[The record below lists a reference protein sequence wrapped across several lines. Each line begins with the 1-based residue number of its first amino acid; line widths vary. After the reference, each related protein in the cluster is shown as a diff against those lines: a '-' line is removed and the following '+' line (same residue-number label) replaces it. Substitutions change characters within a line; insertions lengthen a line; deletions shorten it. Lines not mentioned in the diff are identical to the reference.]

1 MKTFLIADSSQIV
14 LEALEFA
21 LEQHGFGV
29 LKAENSQQVK
39 NFYLSNNI
47 DFAIINSDLN
57 HTDGINLAGELLKL
71 KPCKILIM
79 SDSQNYLLKRK
90 AKELGVTGWILKPF
104 IPNHLIKSI
113 VKTFG

>member
-21 LEQHGFGV
+21 LEQHGFQV
-29 LKAENSQQVK
+29 FKAENEQQIK
-39 NFYLSNNI
+39 QLYQTQNI
-47 DFAIINSDLN
+47 DFAIINSN
-57 HTDGINLAGELLKL
+57 INKIDGISLAGELLKI

-79 SDSQNYLLKRK
+79 SDSQNYMLKQR
-90 AKELGVTGWILKPF
+90 AKKLGITGWILKPF

-113 VKTFG
+113 IKTFG

>member
-21 LEQHGFGV
+21 LEQYGFGIF
-29 LKAENSQQVK
+29 KAENSQQVK
-39 NFYLSNNI
+39 EIYQSNDI
-47 DFAIINSDLN
+47 DFAIINSKLN
-57 HTDGINLAGELLKL
+57 NSDGINLAGELLKL

-79 SDSQNYLLKRK
+79 SDTQNYLIKRK
-90 AKELGVTGWILKPF
+90 AKELGITGWILKPF

-113 VKTFG
+113 VKTFQ